1 MLDELSFAF
10 SLLVSGLSIG
20 LMYSL
25 IALGFVLVYKATDAI
40 NFAQGEFVMLAGFI
54 VATALTVSGMPVLG
68 AIVLTVAIMILF
80 SFALERVVLRPM
92 LGRPVVAVIMAT
104 IGLAAILRGL
114 PPITVGAETKA
125 VSLPLPDTPIFL
137 WSAIIPP
144 IQALGVIVTIA
155 FLGIFSWFFLKS
167 RMGVAMRA
175 VADNQQVALAWAS
188 TSSATLRSL
197 GHGRHRLRAW
207 RHHLG
212 QHAGRRYATGA
223 GRAQSLSSRD
233 PRGARLHRGR
243 HRRWPH
249 RRSRREHSRR
259 LPRPVCRWRHQGLRA
274 LCAHDHHADVQ
285 ALRHFRSAQ
294 DRESVGAHTM
304 LHRESG
310 VFKTTY
316 AADMALYPLPIAR
329 WAVGAIAVLFV
340 AVVPLIL
347 HEYYLSIFNLVFIAI
362 VGALGLNILVGYTG
376 QISVGHAAFMSVGA
390 YTAANLAVKLDLPF
404 WITLP
409 AGGLMAALIGALVG
423 IPSLRIKGLYLA
435 IATLASQ
442 LIIEWVIN
450 HTPAI
455 SGGAQASIEVP
466 RPTLLGHQLKTQGE
480 LYYFLLFFAVLAIIA
495 TLNLVRSRIGRA
507 FVAIRDQD
515 IAAEI
520 IGINIFRYKLLAFA
534 ISSFYAGVCGVLY
547 TYYFGIANYEAFQ
560 IVVSIDYLAMI
571 IIGGLG
577 SVLGSILGAAFVTML
592 PIVIRWTVEGFG
604 ALFIDPGQLP
614 AITASL
620 RLVIFGGLIILFLVL
635 EPEGLNRLWRNIRNY
650 FRTWPFSY

>member
-1 MLDELSFAF
+1 
-10 SLLVSGLSIG
+10 
-20 LMYSL
+20 
-25 IALGFVLVYKATDAI
+25 
-40 NFAQGEFVMLAGFI
+40 
-54 VATALTVSGMPVLG
+54 
-68 AIVLTVAIMILF
+68 
-80 SFALERVVLRPM
+80 
-92 LGRPVVAVIMAT
+92 
-104 IGLAAILRGL
+104 
-114 PPITVGAETKA
+114 
-125 VSLPLPDTPIFL
+125 
-137 WSAIIPP
+137 
-144 IQALGVIVTIA
+144 
-155 FLGIFSWFFLKS
+155 
-167 RMGVAMRA
+167 
-175 VADNQQVALAWAS
+175 
-188 TSSATLRSL
+188 
-197 GHGRHRLRAW
+197 
-207 RHHLG
+207 
-212 QHAGRRYATGA
+212 
-223 GRAQSLSSRD
+223 
-233 PRGARLHRGR
+233 
-243 HRRWPH
+243 
-249 RRSRREHSRR
+249 
-259 LPRPVCRWRHQGLRA
+259 
-274 LCAHDHHADVQ
+274 
-285 ALRHFRSAQ
+285 
-294 DRESVGAHTM
+294 M
-304 LHRESG
+304 LHREAG

-329 WAVGAIAVLFV
+329 WAVGAIAVLFI
-340 AVVPLIL
+340 AVIPLIL

-466 RPTLLGHQLKTQGE
+466 RPTVLGHHLKTQGE
-480 LYYFLLFFAVLAIIA
+480 LYYFLLFFAVLAIVA

-592 PIVIRWTVEGFG
+592 PIVIRWCVEGFG
-604 ALFIDPGQLP
+604 ALFIDPSHLP
-614 AITASL
+614 AVTASL